1 MTRAPTRPGR
11 PLEPVTAVCAA
22 TYYADLIPA
31 YAFVFRLP
39 STDTRFTV
47 YTADPDR
54 YLIGATYTLT
64 LAEPGERPLSLD
76 PEDWQLLEHCL
87 ALVAERWAEAVE
99 QADTAAATQ
108 LATDLGTELA
118 TDVGTQRD
126 APAHPE
132 QTDAISVEPTP
143 TGYRDMGAMFRDELD
158 RVQRLRRRIGPLRQP
173 TNGGEEGEPS

>member
-108 LATDLGTELA
+108 PATELA
-118 TDVGTQRD
+118 TDVGTRRD
-126 APAHPE
+126 APARHE
-132 QTDAISVEPTP
+132 QTDAISVEPSP
-143 TGYRDMGAMFRDELD
+143 TGYRAMGAMFRDELD
-158 RVQRLRRRIGPLRQP
+158 RVQRLRRRVGQLPHAID
-173 TNGGEEGEPS
+173 GETTDREGKLS